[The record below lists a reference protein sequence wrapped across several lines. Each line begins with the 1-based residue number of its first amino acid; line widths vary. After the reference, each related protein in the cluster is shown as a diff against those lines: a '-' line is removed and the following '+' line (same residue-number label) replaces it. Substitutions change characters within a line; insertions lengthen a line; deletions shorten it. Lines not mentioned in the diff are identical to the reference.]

1 MKLIYKLFG
10 GIIIL
15 RVISGTAK
23 GHNLKTIKG
32 NTTRPTSDRVKESLF
47 NIISAYIPDCTV
59 LDLFAGT
66 GNLGIEALSRG
77 AKFALFVDK
86 SRECYNIIM
95 ENLIHTKLTDKAK
108 VLTYEIG
115 QGLFNI
121 IKEMGKFDI
130 IFLDPPY
137 NKNLIQETLNYIIKS
152 DIINENGIIV
162 AERDVDDI
170 LPEKVGNFKL
180 IRNQKYG
187 DTIISFYIGDQSVG
201 Q

>member
-1 MKLIYKLFG
+1 MYYRFG

-15 RVISGTAK
+15 RVIAGTAK
-23 GHNLKTIKG
+23 GHHLKTIKG

-47 NIISAYIPDCTV
+47 NIISAYIPDATV

-77 AKFALFVDK
+77 AKFAVFVDK

-95 ENLIHTKLTDKAK
+95 ENLNHTKLFDKAK
-108 VLTYEIG
+108 VLTADVTA
-115 QGLFNI
+115 GLISTLN
-121 IKEMGKFDI
+121 EVEKFDV

-137 NKNLIQETLNYIIKS
+137 NKNLIQETLNFVIKS
-152 DIINENGIIV
+152 DIIKKNGIIV
-162 AERDVDDI
+162 AERDVDDV
-170 LPEKVGNFKL
+170 LPEEIGNLRL

-187 DTIISFYIGDQSVG
+187 DTILSFYAFGAGGED
-201 Q
+201 